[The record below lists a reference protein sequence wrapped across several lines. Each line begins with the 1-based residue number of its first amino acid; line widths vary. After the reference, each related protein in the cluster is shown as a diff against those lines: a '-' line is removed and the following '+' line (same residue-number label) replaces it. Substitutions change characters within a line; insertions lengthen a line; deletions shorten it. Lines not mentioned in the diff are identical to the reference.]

1 MLFTIALGGL
11 GYLLV
16 TRGVVLAKAAQEG
29 FAPGGQAR
37 ESAERLAHYVGISR
51 IDPETI
57 TTRLGEAAGEVAKPA
72 AEIAGTLASLS
83 ANLLLGLFFAVMAM
97 HFFLR
102 HWRATATRLEAIL
115 PLDPRHT
122 RALLQE
128 FRHVGRAVLLGTVL
142 TGLAQGALAGVGYWI
157 TGLPQPAFF
166 GALTAVASLIPAV
179 GTLLIWVPAGAYLM
193 LTEHFTAGVIEL
205 AWGALVVVES
215 GLRDPAAPGRRS
227 GGHSGRAHLR
237 GALRRRGVDGAIGL
251 DHRAGGDASL
261 ALAALRIY
269 ETEVAAPAQESAG
282 VTERS
287 PGLDRTIV
295 QYRAVARC
303 TTLLWGDWT
312 MFCRVSTRE
321 AFDGRGASAAATTP
335 TAPGDAGKIE
345 ARTGFT
351 ARGPWVGTSMPQPV
365 ADQVG
370 DQQEGFHMRAGKRVG
385 TVTILIASGSGRH
398 AERLRATSEEWAE
411 WKAHSTHFAS
421 DQHMGFSVRNNK
433 DGSNLRVTRS
443 DMAAAPRENW
453 WGKALTVSPNQI
465 FQD

>member
-1 MLFTIALGGL
+1 VTVGTQRVALAVLALIAAALIIWLAMPVGVGILIGTLTAFALEPLQQRLAARWRRPELAALACVAATTVLFTIALGGL

-16 TRGVVLAKAAQEG
+16 TRGVVLARAAQEG

-37 ESAERLAHYVGISR
+37 ESAERLAHSVGISR

-57 TTRLGEAAGEVAKPA
+57 TTRLGEAAGEVAKRA
-72 AEIAGTLASLS
+72 AEIAGTLASVS

-205 AWGALVVVES
+205 AWGALVVVGVSDYVIRPRLVGDPEGTPAVLTFVALFGGVELMGLS
-215 GLRDPAAPGRRS
+215 GLI
-227 GGHSGRAHLR
+227 
-237 GALRRRGVDGAIGL
+237 IGPVVM
-251 DHRAGGDASL
+251 SL

-269 ETEVAAPAQESAG
+269 EGEVARRPKSPPA
-282 VTERS
+282 
-287 PGLDRTIV
+287 
-295 QYRAVARC
+295 
-303 TTLLWGDWT
+303 
-312 MFCRVSTRE
+312 
-321 AFDGRGASAAATTP
+321 
-335 TAPGDAGKIE
+335 
-345 ARTGFT
+345 
-351 ARGPWVGTSMPQPV
+351 
-365 ADQVG
+365 
-370 DQQEGFHMRAGKRVG
+370 
-385 TVTILIASGSGRH
+385 
-398 AERLRATSEEWAE
+398 
-411 WKAHSTHFAS
+411 
-421 DQHMGFSVRNNK
+421 
-433 DGSNLRVTRS
+433 
-443 DMAAAPRENW
+443 
-453 WGKALTVSPNQI
+453 
-465 FQD
+465 